1 MRYVTIFKVP
11 SCASVIHL
19 IFFEEVRAG
28 TLIKNERE
36 SMGSRKTLAIV
47 ALVVAIGAPL
57 VLAHPAFAADPN
69 VTQVQDFIR
78 NVIKVVAGLAGLVA
92 TVFFVAGGF
101 TYITS
106 SGNPEQLDKAKRTL
120 TWSAVG
126 LAIVIAA
133 FVLANIVTTIASQ
146 AFGS

>member
-1 MRYVTIFKVP
+1 
-11 SCASVIHL
+11 
-19 IFFEEVRAG
+19 
-28 TLIKNERE
+28 
-36 SMGSRKTLAIV
+36 MGSRKTLAIV